1 MTFTQLEYLVALDTY
16 RHFATAAE
24 NCYVT
29 QPTLSMQ
36 VQKLEDELGVKIF
49 DRSKQPVVPTEIG
62 EAVIRQARVMLR
74 EALKTRE
81 MVDEHKGT
89 VAGEMRVGIIP
100 TLAPYLLPLFLE
112 NFIQKYPQVK
122 LKIVELTTA
131 NLISKLNKD
140 LIDVGIVVTPLQD
153 ERIFEQPLFYEEF
166 VAYVSESEVAYKK
179 EYILSEDID
188 FDRLWLLEEGHCI
201 RGQILNIC
209 ELRKQNAHQRNFEYE
224 SGSIET
230 LKRMVEHYGGV
241 TILPELSLRDL
252 SAKQRQ
258 QIRRFQT
265 PTPVREVSLVT
276 LRHHLKRGPI
286 EAMKAEI
293 LSVIPENMKQP
304 NQRKLIELGAS

>member
-36 VQKLEDELGVKIF
+36 VQKLEDELGVKLF

-81 MVDEHKGT
+81 MVDDHKGT

-122 LKIVELTTA
+122 LKIVELTTR

-179 EYILSEDID
+179 DFILSEDID

-209 ELRKQNAHQRNFEYE
+209 ELRKQNAHHRNFEYE

-252 SAKQRQ
+252 SSKQRQ
-258 QIRRFQT
+258 QIRRFQS

-293 LSVIPENMKQP
+293 LSVIPEKMKQP
-304 NQRKLIELGAS
+304 NQRKLIELGVS

>member
-36 VQKLEDELGVKIF
+36 VQKLEDELGVKLF

-74 EALKTRE
+74 EALKTKE

-122 LKIVELTTA
+122 LKIVELTTE

-252 SAKQRQ
+252 SPKQRQ
-258 QIRRFQT
+258 QIRRFQV

-293 LSVIPENMKQP
+293 LGVIPEKMKQS
-304 NQRKLIELGAS
+304 NQRKLIELGVS

>member
-1 MTFTQLEYLVALDTY
+1 MTFTQLEYVVALDTY

-24 NCYVT
+24 NCFVT

-62 EAVIRQARVMLR
+62 ETVIRQARVMLR

-112 NFIQKYPQVK
+112 NFINKYPQVK
-122 LKIVELTTA
+122 LKIVELTTQ

-179 EYILSEDID
+179 DFILSEDID

-209 ELRKQNAHQRNFEYE
+209 ELRKQNAHHRNFEYE

-252 SAKQRQ
+252 STKQRQ
-258 QIRRFQT
+258 QIRRFQA

-286 EAMKAEI
+286 EAMKSEI
-293 LSVIPENMKQP
+293 LGVIPEKMKQP

>member
-36 VQKLEDELGVKIF
+36 VQKLEDELGVKLF

-62 EAVIRQARVMLR
+62 EAVIRQARVLLR
-74 EALKTRE
+74 EALKTKE

-293 LSVIPENMKQP
+293 LSVIPDKMKQP

>member
-1 MTFTQLEYLVALDTY
+1 MTFTQLEYVVALDTY
-16 RHFATAAE
+16 RHFSTAAE
-24 NCYVT
+24 NCFVT

-36 VQKLEDELGVKIF
+36 VQKLEEELGIKIF

-62 EAVIRQARVMLR
+62 EAVIRQARVLLR
-74 EALKTRE
+74 EALKTKE
-81 MVDEHKGT
+81 MVEEHKGT

-112 NFIQKYPQVK
+112 NFINKYPQVK
-122 LKIVELTTA
+122 LKIVELTTE
-131 NLISKLNKD
+131 NLIYKLNKD

-179 EYILSEDID
+179 DYILSEDID

-201 RGQILNIC
+201 RGQILSIC

-252 SAKQRQ
+252 STGQRQ
-258 QIRRFQT
+258 QIRRFQA

-293 LSVIPENMKQP
+293 LSVIPDKMKQP
-304 NQRKLIELGAS
+304 NQRKLIELGVS

>member
-36 VQKLEDELGVKIF
+36 VQKLEDELGVKLF

-74 EALKTRE
+74 EALKTKE

>member
-24 NCYVT
+24 NCFVT

-36 VQKLEDELGVKIF
+36 VQKLEDELGVKLF

-74 EALKTRE
+74 EALKTKE

-122 LKIVELTTA
+122 LKIVELTTE

-252 SAKQRQ
+252 STKQRQ

-293 LSVIPENMKQP
+293 LGVIPEKMKQS
-304 NQRKLIELGAS
+304 NQRKLIELGVS

>member
-1 MTFTQLEYLVALDTY
+1 MTFTQLEYLIALDTY

-24 NCYVT
+24 SCFVT

-36 VQKLEDELGVKIF
+36 VQKLEDELGVKLF

-62 EAVIRQARVMLR
+62 EVVIRQARSLLR
-74 EALKTRE
+74 GALKTKE
-81 MVDEHKGT
+81 MVDEYK
-89 VAGEMRVGIIP
+89 GIIP

-122 LKIVELTTA
+122 LKIIELTTE

-140 LIDVGIVVTPLQD
+140 LIDVGIVATPLQD
-153 ERIFEQPLFYEEF
+153 DRIFEQPLFYEEF
-166 VAYVSESEVAYKK
+166 VAYVSESETAYQK

-188 FDRLWLLEEGHCI
+188 FNRLWLLEEGHCI

-209 ELRKQNAHQRNFEYE
+209 ELRKQNAHNRNFEYE

-252 SAKQRQ
+252 SAKQRE
-258 QIRRFQT
+258 QIRRFQN
-265 PTPVREVSLVT
+265 PIPVREVSLVT
-276 LRHHLKRGPI
+276 LRHHLKRGLI
-286 EAMKAEI
+286 EAMKTEI
-293 LSVIPENMKQP
+293 LAVIPEKMKQP
-304 NQRKLIELGAS
+304 YHRKLIELGVS

>member
-1 MTFTQLEYLVALDTY
+1 
-16 RHFATAAE
+16 
-24 NCYVT
+24 
-29 QPTLSMQ
+29 
-36 VQKLEDELGVKIF
+36 
-49 DRSKQPVVPTEIG
+49 
-62 EAVIRQARVMLR
+62 
-74 EALKTRE
+74 
-81 MVDEHKGT
+81 
-89 VAGEMRVGIIP
+89 
-100 TLAPYLLPLFLE
+100 LE

-131 NLISKLNKD
+131 NLIAKLNKD

-153 ERIFEQPLFYEEF
+153 ERIYEQPMFYEEF
-166 VAYVSESEVAYKK
+166 VAYVSESEAAYKK
-179 EYILSEDID
+179 DYLLSEDID

-209 ELRKQNAHQRNFEYE
+209 ELRKQSAHQRNFEYE

-252 SAKQRQ
+252 SPKQRQ
-258 QIRRFQT
+258 QIRSFQS

-286 EAMKAEI
+286 EAMRTEI
-293 LSVIPENMKQP
+293 LKVIPEKMKRP
-304 NQRKLIELGAS
+304 EHRKLIELGVG

>member
-36 VQKLEDELGVKIF
+36 VQKLEDELGIKIF

-62 EAVIRQARVMLR
+62 EAVIKQARVMLR
-74 EALKTRE
+74 EALKTKE

-293 LSVIPENMKQP
+293 LGVIPDKMKQP